1 MGKLHKARPDSVLA
15 PKPARKSRTP
25 PPPAIGSS
33 ASASTTTASPRRPPS
48 LLSSAARSS
57 PPTARVAAPL
67 TSQASVDAHG
77 ELIEIASSEGS
88 LGGFHRSRSPTRS
101 SGSPSI
107 GRTASPPDS
116 PARSHRRVP
125 STGSTT
131 YSVASSSPDARGRD
145 SASLAHDNASIASSS
160 ALAQLRTR
168 LDVDEAARSHAAERE
183 RPHKLKKKAH
193 PSVAVERE
201 AGALLPAVETRNSEQ
216 ARLGEHAGPDS
227 EQGRGAQG
235 VEELGSG
242 TAGGIG
248 LGGAASTDLDWIPPV
263 AVNLPPP
270 VTTAVPSHP
279 ALSSPSRI
287 FAPARFGWRLASAAV
302 SSSVSFGIDT
312 SRAVLSHVPLF
323 SHVPVIGALVAGGD
337 VPEAPQTDRTAAK
350 PAQPTVAHPS
360 ALIVAPPAPSES
372 LVYRAIE
379 LSLGVGLASGLV
391 TLALAGMAW
400 DKVKGRPLRE

>member
-15 PKPARKSRTP
+15 PKPVRKAPTP

-33 ASASTTTASPRRPPS
+33 ASASTATASPRRPPS

-77 ELIEIASSEGS
+77 ELVEGAPSEGS

-101 SGSPSI
+101 SDSPSI

-125 STGSTT
+125 STGSTA

-160 ALAQLRTR
+160 ALAQLRSR
-168 LDVDEAARSHAAERE
+168 LDVDEAARSHAAERA
-183 RPHKLKKKAH
+183 RPHKLKKKVH
-193 PSVAVERE
+193 PAVVVERE
-201 AGALLPAVETRNSEQ
+201 AGARGSTVETRNGEQ
-216 ARLGEHAGPDS
+216 AKHGEHAGPEP
-227 EQGRGAQG
+227 EQGGSGQG
-235 VEELGSG
+235 VEELGSD
-242 TAGGIG
+242 TADGIG

-270 VTTAVPSHP
+270 VTTAVSSHP
-279 ALSSPSRI
+279 ASSSPSRI

-312 SRAVLSHVPLF
+312 SRAVLSHVPLV
-323 SHVPVIGALVAGGD
+323 SHVPVVGALLVGD
-337 VPEAPQTDRTAAK
+337 DATKAPEMGRAAAK
-350 PAQPTVAHPS
+350 PAQPTVGHPS

-391 TLALAGMAW
+391 TLALAGIAW